1 MWGERARRLVGLGG
15 DRALQEW
22 VAQLGQP
29 HGVVGQ
35 LVGNAL
41 AEANGELSRRVVD
54 TLQLQDGQRVLDVGC
69 GPGQGIAAAFAAA
82 DVVVHAADPS
92 PAMQARLRLRWRR
105 AIREGRLQLHRRVL
119 DDLRLALPVDAAF
132 GVNVVYFLDD
142 REASLAH
149 LRELVR
155 PGGRIALGY
164 RDGRELPDDDFG
176 RAFAGAHHPVTSE
189 QLEADL
195 AAAGFTAVLTVPADR
210 PAATPPAGGR
220 RRAPGPAARITIAVR
235 PGSAEDR
242 RPDAT
247 GGSSPVDLTSW

>member
-1 MWGERARRLVGLGG
+1 MWGEAARRLVGLGG
-15 DRALQEW
+15 ERALQEW
-22 VAQLGQP
+22 VTQLGRP

-35 LVGNAL
+35 LVGSAL
-41 AEANGELSRRVVD
+41 AEANGELTRRVVE
-54 TLQLQDGQRVLDVGC
+54 TLQLRDGQRVLDVGC

-92 PAMQARLRLRWRR
+92 PAMQARLRLRWRQ
-105 AIREGRLQLHRRVL
+105 AIREGRLQRHPRVL

-132 GVNVVYFLDD
+132 GVNVVYFLAD
-142 REASLAH
+142 RVASLAH

-176 RAFAGAHHPVTSE
+176 RAFATAHHPVTSE

-195 AAAGFTAVLTVPADR
+195 AAAGFTGVLTVPADQA
-210 PAATPPAGGR
+210 PAATPPAGR
-220 RRAPGPAARITIAVR
+220 TRAPGPAARITIAMR
-235 PGSAEDR
+235 PGRAEAQP
-242 RPDAT
+242 PDAT
-247 GGSSPVDLTSW
+247 DGTSSMDLTSW